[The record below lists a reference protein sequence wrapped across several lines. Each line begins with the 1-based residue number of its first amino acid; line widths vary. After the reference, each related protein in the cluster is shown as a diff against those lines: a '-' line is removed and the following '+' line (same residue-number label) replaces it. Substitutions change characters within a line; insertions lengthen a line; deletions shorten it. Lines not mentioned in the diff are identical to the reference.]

1 MRLLIS
7 DANILIDLEEGKLIE
22 QMFQLPCQF
31 SIPDILFEEELDEQ
45 HQYFIT
51 LGLKLDE
58 LSEATMLYGMELT
71 QKYTNPSR
79 NDCFALALARQENC
93 PLLTGDKALR
103 EAAEAE
109 AISVKGTIWLVGLMI
124 RQDLVTTDQAR
135 AAYQRMKDARRR
147 LPWGTAE
154 AMLKELEDKQEQQ
167 LA

>member
-7 DANILIDLEEGKLIE
+7 DASILIDLEEGKLIE
-22 QMFQLPCQF
+22 QIFQLPCQF

-93 PLLTGDKALR
+93 ALLTTSFAVL
-103 EAAEAE
+103 
-109 AISVKGTIWLVGLMI
+109 
-124 RQDLVTTDQAR
+124 
-135 AAYQRMKDARRR
+135 DA
-147 LPWGTAE
+147 
-154 AMLKELEDKQEQQ
+154 D
-167 LA
+167 